1 MQGGASRS
9 SPDDG
14 SSPWPRPETETLS
27 KHAAYTP
34 KHRGTV
40 ERPLVEAPK
49 KALKTTLVLSAMAV
63 AGTGAVVGGGLALGG
78 GPAAVS
84 MAEDVANP
92 VSAMTPASAAAN
104 STPAASTGAS
114 SDEAD
119 RRTTVVSRSESRDTV
134 DPAKKAALGVTVGTA
149 ARTVVQTEDLGQT
162 GDPKTIASALL
173 GSYGWSSDQF
183 GCLVSLW
190 TKESGWNVHAA
201 NPSSGAYGIPQSL
214 PGSKMA
220 SAGADWQDNAETQ
233 IKWGLG
239 YIQDRYGSPC
249 GAWGHSESYGWY

>member
-1 MQGGASRS
+1 
-9 SPDDG
+9 
-14 SSPWPRPETETLS
+14 LS

-49 KALKTTLVLSAMAV
+49 KAFKTTLVLSAMAV

-78 GPAAVS
+78 GPAVVS

-92 VSAMTPASAAAN
+92 VSAVSAPSAAAD
-104 STPAASTGAS
+104 TAADTVVGAT
-114 SDEAD
+114 D
-119 RRTTVVSRSESRDTV
+119 RRTSVVSRSESRDSV

-162 GDPKTIASALL
+162 GDPKAIASALL
-173 GSYGWSSDQF
+173 GSYGWSGDQF
-183 GCLVSLW
+183 SCLVSLW
-190 TKESGWNVHAA
+190 DRESGWNVHAA
-201 NPSSGAYGIPQSL
+201 NASSGAYGIPQSL

-220 SAGADWQDNAETQ
+220 SAGPDWQNDAETQ